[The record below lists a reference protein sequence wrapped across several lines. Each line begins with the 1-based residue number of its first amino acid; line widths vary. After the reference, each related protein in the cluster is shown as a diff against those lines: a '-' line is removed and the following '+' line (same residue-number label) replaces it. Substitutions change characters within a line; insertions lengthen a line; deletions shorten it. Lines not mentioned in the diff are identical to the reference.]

1 MQPIVAIHNLR
12 HVYNPGS
19 DREVAALRGVNLTV
33 DRGDIVAIIG
43 ANGSG
48 KSTLVRHLNGLLLPT
63 EGSVTVDGLD
73 TRDPQ
78 NRWLV
83 RQAVGMVFQNPDNQM
98 VGTTVEEDVAF
109 GPENLGLPPEE
120 ILARIDDALA
130 VVDMAAHRYRSPHQ
144 LSGGQKQRV
153 AIAGILAM
161 RSKVMVLDEPT
172 AMLDPQG
179 RAEVLAALLRVNGEE
194 GITVIFSTHFMEEAA
209 VAHRVVLMEEG
220 RIALEGPPAQV
231 LTDTERLAAA
241 GVEPPPVNR
250 LVQGLRRRGLPLPAH
265 LLTVDELV
273 DALCRL
279 SSKT

>member
-1 MQPIVAIHNLR
+1 MQPIIAIHNLR

-19 DREVAALRGVNLTV
+19 DREEVALRGIDLTV

-63 EGSVTVDGLD
+63 DGTVTVAGLD
-73 TRDPQ
+73 TRDPH
-78 NRWLV
+78 NRWRV
-83 RQAVGMVFQNPDNQM
+83 RQTVGMVFQNPDNQM

-109 GPENLGLPPEE
+109 GPENLGLPPAE
-120 ILARIDDALA
+120 IVARIDEALA
-130 VVDMAAHRYRSPHQ
+130 VVDMAAHRFRSPHQ

-161 RSKVMVLDEPT
+161 RSQVMVLDEPT

-179 RAEVLAALLRVNGEE
+179 RAEVLAALLRVNAEE

-209 VAHRVVLMEEG
+209 LANRVVLMVDG
-220 RIALEGPPAQV
+220 QIALDGPPARV
-231 LTDTERLAAA
+231 LTATEQLTSA
-241 GVEPPPVNR
+241 GLEPPPVNR
-250 LVQGLRRRGLPLPAH
+250 LVQGLRRRGLPLAPD

-273 DALCRL
+273 AALCQL
-279 SSKT
+279 SSRT

>member
-1 MQPIVAIHNLR
+1 PSAQAGASPWRWCAHGHRRTRLLEGRVGLQPIVAIHNLR

-144 LSGGQKQRV
+144 LSG
-153 AIAGILAM
+153 
-161 RSKVMVLDEPT
+161 
-172 AMLDPQG
+172 
-179 RAEVLAALLRVNGEE
+179 
-194 GITVIFSTHFMEEAA
+194 
-209 VAHRVVLMEEG
+209 
-220 RIALEGPPAQV
+220 
-231 LTDTERLAAA
+231 
-241 GVEPPPVNR
+241 
-250 LVQGLRRRGLPLPAH
+250 
-265 LLTVDELV
+265 
-273 DALCRL
+273 
-279 SSKT
+279 